1 MNKREQLIKGLK
13 EIKDTIYVTY
23 TNAVDTITTKKINFD
38 ETINNSKGKVVVDCY
53 ADWCGPCKMLAPII
67 EEISEELNTITFYK
81 LNVDENE
88 ETSNKFQIMT
98 IPTILIFNDGKL
110 ISQTAG
116 FMTKDMV
123 LELINGK

>member
-1 MNKREQLIKGLK
+1 MVNILNDK
-13 EIKDTIYVTY
+13 
-23 TNAVDTITTKKINFD
+23 NFD
-38 ETINNSKGKVVVDCY
+38 EPINNSKGKVVVDCY